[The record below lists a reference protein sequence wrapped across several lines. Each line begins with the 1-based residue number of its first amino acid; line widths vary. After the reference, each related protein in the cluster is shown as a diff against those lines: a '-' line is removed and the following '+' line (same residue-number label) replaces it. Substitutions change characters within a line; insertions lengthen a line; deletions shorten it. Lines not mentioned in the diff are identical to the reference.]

1 MFDLEKKIKNSK
13 KAIKES
19 AKCNP
24 KQLYEYT
31 RKNEEKTVTKFS
43 TNKFILAIPKLVLT
57 CVLFLA
63 IFLLVSNTIESIDN
77 IELSNRTANIDKEF
91 KQFETTEEL
100 KQYIQNNNYV
110 SSDTSFKEEIDKGDS
125 MSGPSYGATAT
136 NPSVSI
142 DYNYNTNIQ
151 VENVEESDIVK
162 VSGDYIY
169 YIAKRGGYLI
179 FNDTEDYL
187 YVLKKNGDNLDIIK
201 KVEFGTVVTEIE
213 RTSEES
219 VNNNTT
225 SYAEQLYVTDKYIIV
240 YCYVYER
247 TSINIFESNTTKYC
261 DSKNYSAYYIY
272 DINTYEEVKTIKTPG
287 QNVST
292 RLINNNLYIVNN
304 YRQYRDSNEEFMLPS
319 YYIDNTMVI
328 APLNRIFYCPY
339 FGTGVN
345 SYVIV
350 FKVELAE
357 DIKVTDLYFLSPY
370 IKNIYATE
378 KTIYLINNN
387 NNHSDE
393 KQKQY
398 ISTYSMSKI
407 VMINIEDELRL
418 ENTISVKGNINDKY
432 WIDEYNGY
440 LRIATTGDKGNY
452 KVVLN
457 KYKYYINS
465 TKFNYITIF
474 KKDSNQT
481 WQEINCITEG
491 IGKEGESI
499 RSVRFN
505 KEIATVV
512 TFRQIDPLYY
522 VDLTNPSFPEITSQ
536 LEVSG
541 YTAYQHPYQDSYVI
555 GFGYEASMTGAL
567 TGYKISLFDIRD
579 KLNIKEVGTPIQ
591 YSYSNGFYNLE
602 VINDPKY
609 LMLDL
614 KNDLFGFSMMK
625 RDDTRY
631 SVYYVCKIDVTEDE
645 PIKVYFQKESTYN
658 NPLDRM
664 VYIGDT
670 YYLLSRETVF
680 IYKDVNNA
688 FNEIN
693 QLELNK
699 QKQSSDL
706 IPIKWGF

>member
-13 KAIKES
+13 KAIEES

-31 RKNEEKTVTKFS
+31 KKNDKKRITNFHA
-43 TNKFILAIPKLVLT
+43 NKFVLAIPKLVLT

-63 IFLLVSNTIESIDN
+63 IFLLISNTIESIDT
-77 IELSNRTANIDKEF
+77 IEPNKSTNIDKEF

-100 KQYIQNNNYV
+100 KKYIQNNNYV
-110 SSDTSFKEEIDKGDS
+110 SSDTSFKEDVDGGKGDS
-125 MSGPSYGATAT
+125 MSDPLYGATAT
-136 NPSVSI
+136 SPNVSI
-142 DYNYNTNIQ
+142 DYNYSTNTQ
-151 VENVEESDIVK
+151 VKNVEESDIVK
-162 VSGDYIY
+162 VNGDYIY
-169 YIAKRGGYLI
+169 YIPKKGI
-179 FNDTEDYL
+179 FDITEDYL

-201 KVEFGTVVTEIE
+201 KVAFGTVVTEIE

-219 VNNNTT
+219 VNNSTT
-225 SYAEQLYVTDKYIIV
+225 SRAQQLYVTDKYIIV
-240 YCYVYER
+240 QCYVYER
-247 TSINIFESNTTKYC
+247 TSIKIFESNSTKYC
-261 DSKNYSAYYIY
+261 DYKNYSAYYIY

-287 QNVST
+287 RNVST

-304 YRQYRDSNEEFMLPS
+304 YYQYSNFNEDLMPPS
-319 YYIDNTMVI
+319 YYINDTMII

-350 FKVELAE
+350 FKVELLD

-378 KTIYLINNN
+378 NTIYLINNN

-407 VMINIEDELRL
+407 VTINIEDELRL
-418 ENTISVKGNINDKY
+418 ENTISVKGNITDKY

-440 LRIATTGDKGNY
+440 LRIATTGDKSNY
-452 KVVLN
+452 KVVLD

-474 KKDSNQT
+474 KKDANQN

-512 TFRQIDPLYY
+512 TFRQTDPLYY
-522 VDLTNPSFPEITSQ
+522 IDLTNPTFPEITSQ

-555 GFGYEASMTGAL
+555 GFGYEASMSGVL

-579 KLNIKEVGTPIQ
+579 KLNIKEVGRPIQ
-591 YSYSNGFYNLE
+591 CSYSDGFYNLE
-602 VINDPKY
+602 VINDPKS

-614 KNDLFGFSMMK
+614 KNDLFGFGMMK
-625 RDDTRY
+625 RNDASH

-688 FNEIN
+688 FNEIS
-693 QLELNK
+693 QLELKNK
-699 QKQSSDL
+699 SNQV
-706 IPIKWGF
+706 I